1 MKETIWIVAGNY
13 HEFNQYYHKKR
24 KSGDFK
30 DYRYVV
36 NVNIL
41 RGLEDIKGFYIGTYK
56 QRTDLKEIQEQILIC
71 KRKYRYVGQ
80 GFQHLDWRGMAITN
94 ASPGIEPPTT
104 TVQGDWF
111 KRLYMDEYE
120 ATYSNQWTADSGSN
134 KTT

>member
-1 MKETIWIVAGNY
+1 MKEVIWIVAGNY

-36 NVNIL
+36 NANIL

-56 QRTDLKEIQEQILIC
+56 QRPDLKEIQERILIC
-71 KRKYRYVGQ
+71 KREYRFVGQ
-80 GFQHLDWRGMAITN
+80 GFQHLDWRGMELTN
-94 ASPGIEPPTT
+94 PCNEVLLPTT
-104 TVQGDWF
+104 PSGNWF
-111 KRLYMDEYE
+111 QTLYMDEYE

-134 KTT
+134 QTT